1 MSTAIQKRK
10 EFLEERQSYLGA
22 SDMAAILGVD
32 NYRTPLDVFNEKLG
46 LVESFEGN
54 KQTLRG
60 EKLENVAAQ
69 EYTEATGRKVHKRS
83 VELIHPEYDFIRG
96 HIDRRVVGDKR
107 PVEIKCPSRGMFHK
121 MKREGL
127 PDSQI
132 IQMQSYLWLDRSPVG
147 DFAIFCADAW
157 EMLPFEVEAQPD
169 LFEKIEHAAVVFWT
183 EYVLRQ
189 VPPPALEADKPKLE
203 FAKVA
208 GEVKQIDDP
217 EFMEA
222 AQLLQEAKQLELDG
236 KMLYDI
242 AKDRIV
248 KSVGGQFGKYQ
259 GGGLRLSYYQ
269 SPGHASFDKKKLK
282 AENPSIEL
290 SRYETRGLP
299 FPVFKPYFIQ
309 PKD

>member
-10 EFLEERQSYLGA
+10 EFLAERQLYLGA

-46 LVESFEGN
+46 FVESFEGN

-60 EKLENVAAQ
+60 EKLENLAAQ
-69 EYTEATGRKVHKRS
+69 EYTEVTGRKVHKRS
-83 VELIHPEYDFIRG
+83 VELVHPQHDFIRG
-96 HIDRRVVGDKR
+96 HLDRRVVGDKR

-127 PDSQI
+127 PASQI

-157 EMLPFEVEAQPD
+157 EMLPFEVEAQPE
-169 LFEKIEHAAVVFWT
+169 LFEQIEHAAVVFWT
-183 EYVLRQ
+183 EHVLKQ
-189 VPPPALEADKPKLE
+189 VPPDPIEADRPKLE

-208 GEVKQIDDP
+208 GEVKTVDDP
-217 EFMEA
+217 EFIEA
-222 AQLLQEAKQLELDG
+222 AQLLQEAKQLEIDG
-236 KMLYDI
+236 KQLYDI
-242 AKDRIV
+242 AKQRIV
-248 KSVGGQFGKYQ
+248 ELVGGNFGKYQ

-269 SPGHASFDKKKLK
+269 SPGHVSFDKKTLK
-282 AENPSIEL
+282 AEHPEIDLN
-290 SRYETRGLP
+290 RYENRGVP